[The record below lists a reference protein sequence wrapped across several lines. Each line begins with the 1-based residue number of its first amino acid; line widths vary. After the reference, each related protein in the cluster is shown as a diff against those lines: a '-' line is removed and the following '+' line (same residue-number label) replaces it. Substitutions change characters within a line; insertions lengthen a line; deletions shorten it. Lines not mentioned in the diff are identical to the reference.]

1 MLWDLGV
8 QCWLVVLQLT
18 ARPSHFAATK
28 NRSLWTD
35 LAGSRWWTV
44 IGKRSNDYWYSKKG
58 QWLVWRLEE
67 MCKCNHVRLRA
78 HGFLFPVFESRHE
91 TVNEMT
97 LKSREPPILVWLCNT
112 MVSCN
117 FLLPGHLREKKLR
130 QSMRDGQA
138 RHGSWR
144 GGVAASRRQSQVRWQ
159 ELSSGH
165 WQHGTPRSLLWIRH
179 YLMAWWEWLP
189 SGPRDSGI
197 AEAKPCRWPQI
208 GDANPDNARLQPQFR
223 TPVVQKKGS
232 VESLPHL
239 DPSNFR
245 NAPKPKTSRNS
256 RSFMVFHVWC
266 L

>member
-91 TVNEMT
+91 TVNELT

-117 FLLPGHLREKKLR
+117 FLFPGLCEKKLR

-138 RHGSWR
+138 RHGSLWR
-144 GGVAASRRQSQVRWQ
+144 GSRRVGGKARWGDRSYPVDTGSMG
-159 ELSSGH
+159 LPAACYGSGIT
-165 WQHGTPRSLLWIRH
+165 WWLDGNG
-179 YLMAWWEWLP
+179 YLV
-189 SGPRDSGI
+189 GPRTP
-197 AEAKPCRWPQI
+197 ALP
-208 GDANPDNARLQPQFR
+208 NPNHAD
-223 TPVVQKKGS
+223 G
-232 VESLPHL
+232 
-239 DPSNFR
+239 
-245 NAPKPKTSRNS
+245 PK
-256 RSFMVFHVWC
+256 
-266 L
+266 